1 MGNLNSANLNYRWV
15 KVNAHL
21 YHWELIEHPNPN
33 ISDSMKGK
41 RVARWDTRKKELIFV
56 NNDGHAS
63 FMPLRDDQRI
73 DICFDDKIS
82 GYYISIYI
90 DKSRFLRYRVTPL

>member
-1 MGNLNSANLNYRWV
+1 MGNLNSANHRWV
-15 KVNAHL
+15 KAIVHS

-41 RVARWDTRKKELIFV
+41 RVARWDARKKELIFV
-56 NNDGHAS
+56 NSDAHAS
-63 FMPLRDDQRI
+63 FMPLRNDQRI
-73 DICFDDKIS
+73 DIYFDDKID